1 MDGNPKTIMTGFAPL
16 DFVVAM
22 VSPSITESM
31 IETWDNVVYELAEKA
46 KNNGLRGINE
56 FLQSPGAQEKKYR
69 YGITKIGQEIF
80 QKLIKGEFK
89 TLKELQERQLMKNQ
103 YQEDLSYA
111 LFYYTQYQV
120 DIEKDVIFIDSIF
133 ANY

>member
-46 KNNGLRGINE
+46 KDRGIRGINDFIITNAGKE
-56 FLQSPGAQEKKYR
+56 SR
-69 YGITKIGQEIF
+69 YGYNILEIN
-80 QKLIKGEFK
+80 QIVLDTLLKGK
-89 TLKELQERQLMKNQ
+89 VKK
-103 YQEDLSYA
+103 
-111 LFYYTQYQV
+111 
-120 DIEKDVIFIDSIF
+120 
-133 ANY
+133 